1 MKEDK
6 MRLTSPQTIKYIME
20 KYGFRFSKSLGQNFL
35 IDDHIVDS
43 IIDGAEVGPDDVVL
57 EVGPGIGVMT
67 QAMARRAKKVV
78 AVEIDSALLPV
89 LEETLEEEDNT
100 EVIHG
105 DVLKVDLQA
114 IIDEKLD
121 GQAPKVVANL
131 PYYVT
136 TPIIMKFLEEQIPVT
151 DIVVMV
157 QKEVADRMVAGP
169 GTKIYGALSVVVQ
182 YYAEPSKIVKVPPS
196 VFMPQPNVESS
207 VVRLKKRTAPPVDL
221 KAPDLFFK
229 TVRSAFMKRRK
240 TLLNALSSGEL
251 AVSKDQ
257 AREVLES
264 CGIDPK
270 RRGETLD
277 MNEFAALAN
286 GFYDIKNN

>member
-1 MKEDK
+1 MK
-6 MRLTSPQTIKYIME
+6 LTSPQTIKYIMG

-35 IDDHIVDS
+35 IDDSIVES
-43 IIDGAEVGPDDVVL
+43 IIDGAEVGPDDVIL

-67 QAMARRAKKVV
+67 QSLARRAKKVV

-89 LEETLEEEDNT
+89 LDETLEEEDNV
-100 EVIHG
+100 EVVHG
-105 DVLKVDLQA
+105 DVLKVDLQE

-121 GQAPKVVANL
+121 GKAPKVVANL

-136 TPIIMKFLEEQIPVT
+136 TPIIMRFLEEQIPVT

-207 VVRLKKRTAPPVDL
+207 VVRLKKREQHH
-221 KAPDLFFK
+221 
-229 TVRSAFMKRRK
+229 
-240 TLLNALSSGEL
+240 LL
-251 AVSKDQ
+251 
-257 AREVLES
+257 
-264 CGIDPK
+264 
-270 RRGETLD
+270 T
-277 MNEFAALAN
+277 
-286 GFYDIKNN
+286 

>member
-1 MKEDK
+1 
-6 MRLTSPQTIKYIME
+6 MRLTSPQTIKYIMD

-35 IDDHIVDS
+35 IDESIVEQ
-43 IIDGAEVGPDDVVL
+43 IIDGAEIGPDDVVL

-78 AVEIDSALLPV
+78 AIEIDDSLLPV
-89 LEETLEEEDNT
+89 LRETLAEEDNV
-100 EVIHG
+100 EVVSG
-105 DVLKVDLQA
+105 DVLKVDLQK

-136 TPIIMKFLEEQIPVT
+136 TPIIMRFLEEQIPVT

-157 QKEVADRMVAGP
+157 QKEVADRMVADP
-169 GTKIYGALSVVVQ
+169 GGKIYGALSVVVQ
-182 YYAEPSKIVKVPPS
+182 YYAEPSKVVKVPRS

-207 VVRLKKRTAPPVDL
+207 VVRLEKRPEPPVDL

-229 TVRSAFMKRRK
+229 TIRSAFMKRRK

-251 AVSKDQ
+251 AVSKEQ
-257 AREVLES
+257 AKAVLDA

-286 GFYDIKNN
+286 GFFDIKNK

>member
-1 MKEDK
+1 

>member
-1 MKEDK
+1 
-6 MRLTSPQTIKYIME
+6 MRLTSPQTIKYIMD

-35 IDDHIVDS
+35 IDESIVEQ
-43 IIDGAEVGPDDVVL
+43 IIDGAEIGPDDVVL

-78 AVEIDSALLPV
+78 AIEIDDSLLPV
-89 LEETLEEEDNT
+89 LDETLAEEDNV

-105 DVLKVDLQA
+105 DVLKVDLQK

-136 TPIIMKFLEEQIPVT
+136 TPIIMRFLEEQIPVT

-157 QKEVADRMVAGP
+157 QKEVADRMVADP
-169 GTKIYGALSVVVQ
+169 GGKIYGALSVVVQ
-182 YYAEPSKIVKVPPS
+182 YYAEPSKVVKVPRS

-207 VVRLKKRTAPPVDL
+207 VVRLEKRPEPPVDL

-251 AVSKDQ
+251 AVSKEDTKT
-257 AREVLES
+257 VLES

>member
-1 MKEDK
+1 
-6 MRLTSPQTIKYIME
+6 MRLTSPQTIKYIMD

-35 IDDHIVDS
+35 IDDFIVDE
-43 IIDGAEVGPDDVVL
+43 IIDGAEIGPDDVVL

-78 AVEIDSALLPV
+78 AIEIDNSLLPV
-89 LEETLEEEDNT
+89 LSETLAEEDNV
-100 EVIHG
+100 EVVSG
-105 DVLKVDLQA
+105 DVLKVDLQK

-136 TPIIMKFLEEQIPVT
+136 TPIIMRFLEEQIPVT

-157 QKEVADRMVAGP
+157 QKEVADRMVADP
-169 GTKIYGALSVVVQ
+169 GGKIYGALSVVVQ
-182 YYAEPSKIVKVPPS
+182 YYAEPSKVVKVPRS

-207 VVRLKKRTAPPVDL
+207 VVRLKKRKEPPVDL
-221 KAPDLFFK
+221 KAPELFFK

-251 AVSKDQ
+251 AVSK
-257 AREVLES
+257 EETKTVLEA

>member
-1 MKEDK
+1 

-35 IDDHIVDS
+35 IDDGIVEQ
-43 IIDGAEVGPDDVVL
+43 ILDGADIGEDDVVL
-57 EVGPGIGVMT
+57 EIGPGIGVMT
-67 QAMARRAKKVV
+67 SAMAERAKKVV
-78 AVEIDSALLPV
+78 AIEIDTSLLPV
-89 LEETLEEEDNT
+89 LSETLAEYDNV
-100 EVIHG
+100 EIVSG
-105 DVLKVDLQA
+105 DVLKVDLQK

-136 TPIIMKFLEEQIPVT
+136 TPIIMRFLEERIPVT

-157 QKEVADRMVAGP
+157 QKEVADRMAASP

-182 YYAEPSKIVKVPPS
+182 YYAQPSKIVKVPPS

-207 VVRLKKRTAPPVDL
+207 VVRLEKRLEPPVDL
-221 KAPDLFFK
+221 KAPELFFK

-251 AVSKDQ
+251 AVSKDET
-257 AREVLES
+257 RDVLTACE
-264 CGIDPK
+264 IDPK

-277 MNEFAALAN
+277 MGEFAKLAN
-286 GFYDIKNN
+286 AFYDLKQSR

>member
-1 MKEDK
+1 
-6 MRLTSPQTIKYIME
+6 MRLTSPQTIKYIMD

-35 IDDHIVDS
+35 IDESIVEQ
-43 IIDGAEVGPDDVVL
+43 IIDGAEIGPDDVVL

-78 AVEIDSALLPV
+78 AIEIDDSLLPV
-89 LEETLEEEDNT
+89 LDETLAEEDNV
-100 EVIHG
+100 EVING
-105 DVLKVDLQA
+105 DVLKVDLQK

-136 TPIIMKFLEEQIPVT
+136 TPIIMRFLEEQIPVT

-157 QKEVADRMVAGP
+157 QKEVADRMVADP
-169 GTKIYGALSVVVQ
+169 GGKIYGALSVVVQ
-182 YYAEPSKIVKVPPS
+182 YYAEPSKVVKVPRS

-207 VVRLKKRTAPPVDL
+207 VVRLEKRPEPPVDL

-251 AVSKDQ
+251 AVSKEDTKT
-257 AREVLES
+257 VLES

>member
-1 MKEDK
+1 
-6 MRLTSPQTIKYIME
+6 
-20 KYGFRFSKSLGQNFL
+20 
-35 IDDHIVDS
+35 
-43 IIDGAEVGPDDVVL
+43 
-57 EVGPGIGVMT
+57 
-67 QAMARRAKKVV
+67 MAI
-78 AVEIDSALLPV
+78 EIDNSLLPV
-89 LEETLEEEDNT
+89 LSETLAEEDNV
-100 EVIHG
+100 EVVNG
-105 DVLKVDLQA
+105 DVLKVDLQK

-136 TPIIMKFLEEQIPVT
+136 TPIIMRFLEEQIPVT

-157 QKEVADRMVAGP
+157 QKEVADRMVADP
-169 GTKIYGALSVVVQ
+169 GGKIYGALSVVVQ
-182 YYAEPSKIVKVPPS
+182 YYAEPSKVVKVPRS

-207 VVRLKKRTAPPVDL
+207 VIRLKKRKEPPVDL
-221 KAPDLFFK
+221 KAPELFFK

-251 AVSKDQ
+251 AVSK
-257 AREVLES
+257 EETKTVLEA

>member
-1 MKEDK
+1 
-6 MRLTSPQTIKYIME
+6 MRLTSPQTIKYIMD

-35 IDDHIVDS
+35 IDDFIVDE
-43 IIDGAEVGPDDVVL
+43 IIDGAEIGPDDVVL

-78 AVEIDSALLPV
+78 AIEIDNSLLPV
-89 LEETLEEEDNT
+89 LSETLAEEDNV
-100 EVIHG
+100 EVVNG
-105 DVLKVDLQA
+105 DVLKVDLQK

-136 TPIIMKFLEEQIPVT
+136 TPIIMRFLEEQIPVT

-157 QKEVADRMVAGP
+157 QKEVADRMVADP
-169 GTKIYGALSVVVQ
+169 GGKIYGALSVVVQ
-182 YYAEPSKIVKVPPS
+182 YYAEPSKVVKVPRS

-207 VVRLKKRTAPPVDL
+207 VIRLKKRKEPPVDL
-221 KAPDLFFK
+221 KAPELFFK

-251 AVSKDQ
+251 AVSK
-257 AREVLES
+257 EETKTVLEA

>member
-1 MKEDK
+1 
-6 MRLTSPQTIKYIME
+6 MRLTSPQTIKYIMD

-35 IDDHIVDS
+35 IDDFIVDE
-43 IIDGAEVGPDDVVL
+43 IIDGAEIGPDDVVL

-78 AVEIDSALLPV
+78 AIEIDNSLLPV
-89 LEETLEEEDNT
+89 LSETLAEEDNV
-100 EVIHG
+100 EVVNG
-105 DVLKVDLQA
+105 DVLKVDLQK

-136 TPIIMKFLEEQIPVT
+136 TPIIMRFLEEQIPVT

-157 QKEVADRMVAGP
+157 QKEVADRMVADP
-169 GTKIYGALSVVVQ
+169 GGKIYGALSVVVQ
-182 YYAEPSKIVKVPPS
+182 YYAEPSKVVKVPRS

-207 VVRLKKRTAPPVDL
+207 VVRLKKRKEPPVDL
-221 KAPDLFFK
+221 KAPELFFK

-251 AVSKDQ
+251 AVSK
-257 AREVLES
+257 EETKTVLEA

>member
-1 MKEDK
+1 
-6 MRLTSPQTIKYIME
+6 MRLTSPQTIRYIME

-35 IDDHIVDS
+35 IDDSIVES

-67 QAMARRAKKVV
+67 HAMAQRAKKVV
-78 AVEIDSALLPV
+78 AIEIDNSLLPV
-89 LEETLEEEDNT
+89 LDETLGEEDNV
-100 EVIHG
+100 EVVNG
-105 DVLKVDLQA
+105 DVLKVNLQQ

-136 TPIIMKFLEEQIPVT
+136 TPIIMRFLEEQIPVT

-157 QKEVADRMVAGP
+157 QKEVADRMVADP

-207 VVRLKKRTAPPVDL
+207 VVRLQKRTEPPVDL
-221 KAPDLFFK
+221 KEPDLFFK

-251 AVSKDQ
+251 GVSKDQ
-257 AREVLES
+257 VKEVLES

-286 GFYDIKNN
+286 GFYDIKNK

>member
-1 MKEDK
+1 MKV
-6 MRLTSPQTIKYIME
+6 LTSPSTIKYIMD

-35 IDDHIVDS
+35 IDANIVNG
-43 IIDGAEVGPDDVVL
+43 IIDGAEVGPDDVIL
-57 EVGPGIGVMT
+57 EIGPGIGVMT
-67 QAMARRAKKVV
+67 QSMAQRAKKVV
-78 AVEIDSALLPV
+78 AIEIDKALLPV
-89 LEETLEEEDNT
+89 LDETLEDLDNV
-100 EVIHG
+100 EIVSG
-105 DVLKVDLQA
+105 DVLRVDIQK

-207 VVRLKKRTAPPVDL
+207 VVRLKKRTNPPVDL
-221 KAPDLFFK
+221 KDPSLFFK
-229 TVRSAFMKRRK
+229 TVRSSFMKRRK

-257 AREVLES
+257 VREVLDACE
-264 CGIDPK
+264 IDPK

-277 MNEFAALAN
+277 MAEFAKLAN
-286 GFYDIKNN
+286 AFYDIKNN